1 MSGRKNER
9 EDEFHFYKNT
19 VSCVRFKGMPCLQ
32 GNYFE
37 EVKSSLKMV
46 IQEKLEEG
54 SPSFHTYSFLAGI
67 VFLMFER
74 NTVWL
79 NEGRIIF

>member
-37 EVKSSLKMV
+37 EVKSFLKN
-46 IQEKLEEG
+46 G
-54 SPSFHTYSFLAGI
+54 HTRKI
-67 VFLMFER
+67 R
-74 NTVWL
+74 
-79 NEGRIIF
+79 GRISIFSHL